1 MGKSYKNYILLA
13 LALLLTGNL
22 FLNITSSL
30 VLSFVIIA
38 VQLLCLRK
46 EDSTFIFLL
55 LGSVFGAFYAQNGVR
70 FVGSVLIWGSALI
83 LLTDLIKYQRNW
95 YTHYYPLAFFIFII
109 ILSILCSRGGTYSSE
124 KFFSMIMNVIPY
136 TIAFSHL
143 ILYRE
148 NHSFERIG
156 LMFVLFSI
164 FLLGFMN
171 EQMGVKVDL
180 HSLLFSFAG
189 FRVDINEYLA
199 GDKEVFHVSY
209 QSIGM
214 YGCMGLI
221 YSLFSPVKESK
232 MFKTLVVTLSLLV
245 VWYAAARQAIFLYV
259 VIILSY
265 FVLYKGLSIKNVFI
279 LSIIFL
285 GGFLLLQNLDSAS
298 LDFLMGS
305 TEGKDSARDRIIQ
318 DAMNQF
324 YANPILGVGFGR
336 FYHMG
341 EYGCNEHNLFVELLT
356 ELGIIGCLI
365 FVILCIIP
373 LVSSYRTIKRH
384 IITFAPFILI
394 LFSYFLRSM
403 VSSDLRETI
412 VILILA
418 LCIQM
423 GSKYKTRT
431 I

>member
-1 MGKSYKNYILLA
+1 MSATFKKYLLIA

-22 FLNITSSL
+22 FFNIASCL
-30 VLSFVIIA
+30 GLSFIIIA

-70 FVGSVLIWGSALI
+70 FVGSVLIWGAALI
-83 LLTDLIKYQRNW
+83 LFIDLIKHKRNW
-95 YTHYYPLAFFIFII
+95 YTNYYPLLFFIFII
-109 ILSILCSRGGTYSSE
+109 ILSILSSRGGSYSSE
-124 KFFSMIMNVIPY
+124 KFISMMMNVIPY

-143 ILYRE
+143 ILFRE
-148 NHSFERIG
+148 KHSFGHIG

-171 EQMGVKVDL
+171 EQMGAKADL
-180 HSLLFSFAG
+180 NSILFSFAG
-189 FRVDINEYLA
+189 FRVDINEYLG
-199 GDKEVFHVSY
+199 GDKEIFHVSY

-221 YSLFSPVKESK
+221 YTLFSTEKESK
-232 MFKTLVVTLSLLV
+232 QFRTLAFILSLFV
-245 VWYAAARQAIFLYV
+245 VWYAAARQALLLFA
-259 VIILSY
+259 IIVLSY
-265 FVLYKGLSIKNVFI
+265 FVLYKGLSVKNVFI

-285 GGFLLLQNLDSAS
+285 GGLILLQNLDADSFN
-298 LDFLMGS
+298 FLMGS
-305 TEGKDSARDRIIQ
+305 TEGKDSARDRIIH

-324 YANPILGVGFGR
+324 YQNPVLGVGFGR

-356 ELGIIGCLI
+356 ELGITGCLV
-365 FVILCIIP
+365 FILFCAKP
-373 LVSSYRTIKRH
+373 LLTSYNYVKHH
-384 IITFAPFILI
+384 IQTFAPFLLI

-423 GSKYKTRT
+423 GSKYKIGT